1 MEKEKLIKRR
11 GTISPG
17 KRGVRNKARKGGSLT
32 IKPIPN
38 LNFVKIQRQ
47 VIQAAEEVK
56 KLRNVSFIMK
66 MRKTILA
73 TDSADKGTH
82 IDGSII
88 GIQIKSKAVSSLVSK
103 ISSDLTSS
111 AARVKLVRTVMQ
123 DKRDFPLSLY
133 RNLMI
138 QAALTIYLGDITP
151 ATLQITGQ
159 TYRLYLEKII
169 STHKK
174 GLLVVQSKQL
184 KNVNLDVIS
193 VKDLIK
199 MEEDEEREIDENEKL
214 VIQEIKITLKLLE
227 YTDSL
232 DEDTRD
238 SITMTIHLD
247 ELNDLSSKHR
257 VNSLFAVSES
267 TESTKNKHM
276 LIVRKTLV
284 ALEVIKRIPVL
295 HPIGLKIIAKLQ
307 EIDSKLPLPYLIE
320 ARFHMQA
327 LRILTLRIV
336 MKEFS
341 ARPSVTPTFN
351 KAIVAYH
358 KALKRALL
366 SNPKRTDIIVLSEFA
381 QVSYY
386 AYERRKILNLANHG
400 VLKILEMGKKAV
412 DVLAPSNRVYIKQQ
426 KDILSALK
434 KMKNID

>member
-56 KLRNVSFIMK
+56 KLRNFSFMMK

-73 TDSADKGTH
+73 TDSSDKGTH

>member
-17 KRGVRNKARKGGSLT
+17 KRGIRNKARKGGSLT

-56 KLRNVSFIMK
+56 KLRNFSFMMK

-73 TDSADKGTH
+73 TDSSDKGTH

-227 YTDSL
+227 YIDSL

-341 ARPSVTPTFN
+341 ARPSLTPTFN

>member
-56 KLRNVSFIMK
+56 KLRNFSFIMK

-151 ATLQITGQ
+151 ATLQIAGQ

-227 YTDSL
+227 YIDSL

-341 ARPSVTPTFN
+341 ARPSLTPTFN

>member
-56 KLRNVSFIMK
+56 KLRNFSFMMK

-341 ARPSVTPTFN
+341 ARPSLTPTFN

>member
-1 MEKEKLIKRR
+1 MKNEKLIKRKGAISR
-11 GTISPG
+11 GKS
-17 KRGVRNKARKGGSLT
+17 GVSNKVRKGGSRT
-32 IKPIPN
+32 IKPIPS

-47 VIQAAEEVK
+47 VIKATEEVK
-56 KLRNVSFIMK
+56 KLRNFSFMMK
-66 MRKTILA
+66 MRKTIIA
-73 TDSADKGTH
+73 ADSADKGTH
-82 IDGSII
+82 IDASII
-88 GIQIKSKAVSSLVSK
+88 GIQMKSKAVSSLVSK

-111 AARVKLVRTVMQ
+111 AARVKLVRIVMQ
-123 DKRDFPLSLY
+123 DKRDFPLSFY
-133 RNLMI
+133 INLMI

-151 ATLQITGQ
+151 ATLQIAGQ

-199 MEEDEEREIDENEKL
+199 MEEDEEREVDENEAL

-232 DEDTRD
+232 DVDTRD
-238 SITMTIHLD
+238 SITMTMHWD
-247 ELNDLSSKHR
+247 ELNDLSSKQR
-257 VNSLFAVSES
+257 VNSLFAGSGGS
-267 TESTKNKHM
+267 TEFTKNKHM
-276 LIVRKTLV
+276 LIVRKTLA

-295 HPIGLKIIAKLQ
+295 QPIGLKIIAKLQ

-341 ARPSVTPTFN
+341 ARPSLTPTFN
-351 KAIVAYH
+351 KAM
-358 KALKRALL
+358 
-366 SNPKRTDIIVLSEFA
+366 SNTSNTLVFYVPFIKTRVLDHMCSIFCTRFCE
-381 QVSYY
+381 
-386 AYERRKILNLANHG
+386 
-400 VLKILEMGKKAV
+400 GKHSV
-412 DVLAPSNRVYIKQQ
+412 RSVGDSSL
-426 KDILSALK
+426 
-434 KMKNID
+434 

>member
-1 MEKEKLIKRR
+1 MEKEKLIKSK
-11 GTISPG
+11 GVISRG
-17 KRGVRNKARKGGSLT
+17 KRGVSNKARKGGARA

-47 VIQAAEEVK
+47 VIQATEEVK
-56 KLRNVSFIMK
+56 KLRNFSFMMR

-73 TDSADKGTH
+73 ADSTDKGTH
-82 IDGSII
+82 IDASII

-151 ATLQITGQ
+151 ATLQIAGQ

-174 GLLVVQSKQL
+174 GLLVVLSKQL

-199 MEEDEEREIDENEKL
+199 MEEDEERGVDENEAL

-238 SITMTIHLD
+238 SITMTMHLD
-247 ELNDLSSKHR
+247 ELHDLSSKHR
-257 VNSLFAVSES
+257 VKSLFAGSGS

-276 LIVRKTLV
+276 LIVRKTLA

-295 HPIGLKIIAKLQ
+295 QPIGLKIIAKLQ

-341 ARPSVTPTFN
+341 ARPSLRPTFN

-386 AYERRKILNLANHG
+386 AYEQRKILNLANHG

-434 KMKNID
+434 KMKNLD